1 MNYKKSFF
9 LMWTNI
15 EIIINSEINI
25 EKEIY
30 EAFWI
35 FYSYE
40 LEFSRFLKNST
51 LSLLNQNKTLEV
63 SSRFLDVFN
72 LCKEIY
78 NITNWFFNPLINL
91 SNIWYSSNFED
102 NNFSK
107 TSILNNLNMDEIK
120 IEWNFI
126 NLLQD
131 QNLDFGWI
139 VKWYC
144 VDIVAEYLLEKWCK
158 DFIINAWWDIYTSW
172 NNNWKK
178 WIIWIDNPFIPDTLI
193 WSIELENKSIST
205 SWSYKRNWKIKW
217 NNYHH
222 IINPNNY
229 SSCENEIISLS
240 LISQKTYITDTY
252 ATACFNMWIEK
263 SLKFL
268 ERNNIDSL
276 IIWTDSKMYTSKWF
290 NNYNFLIF

>member
-9 LMWTNI
+9 LMGTNI

-30 EAFWI
+30 EAFGI

-78 NITNWFFNPLINL
+78 NITNGFFNPLINL
-91 SNIWYSSNFED
+91 SNIGYSSNFED

-120 IEWNFI
+120 IEGNFI

-131 QNLDFGWI
+131 QNLDFGGI
-139 VKWYC
+139 VKGYC
-144 VDIVAEYLLEKWCK
+144 VDIVAEYLLEKGCK
-158 DFIINAWWDIYTSW
+158 DFIINAGGDIYTSG
-172 NNNWKK
+172 NNNGKK
-178 WIIWIDNPFIPDTLI
+178 WIIGIDNPFIPDTLI
-193 WSIELENKSIST
+193 GSIELENKSIST
-205 SWSYKRNWKIKW
+205 SGSYKRNWKIKG

-252 ATACFNMWIEK
+252 ATACFNMGIEK

-276 IIWTDSKMYTSKWF
+276 IIGTDSKMYTSKGF